1 MRAQISLFDEK
12 VTMISIDARKNRY
25 RAYEIEL
32 KKIGKSCLIKKWGR
46 VEKKGGKW
54 MLRQNKWNQEVEVG
68 RDRPYRELEKEYQ
81 RLIKTRVSHGYEY
94 YIGNVFMK

>member
-12 VTMISIDARKNRY
+12 VTMLSIDARKNRY

-46 VEKKGGKW
+46 VKKKGDNW
-54 MLRQNKWNQEVEVG
+54 MLINNKWQQEIEIG
-68 RDRPYRELEKEYQ
+68 KDIDETKLEKLYQ
-81 RLIKTRVSHGYEY
+81 RILKTRKQNGYSY
-94 YIGNVFMK
+94 YLGTLFV